1 MSETRE
7 VTALAVG
14 DPGAVPSPIFRGA
27 HMVKALSDYREL
39 QKALDEAMPEQ
50 LMTLDGRPFRKK
62 GYWRAIAVA
71 FNLTV
76 EPVPASEERTSIGS
90 LPNGDE
96 NYLYVVTYRAAAPSG
111 RSATGDGA
119 CAAAEKQRGR
129 MAASEHNVRSHAHT
143 RAFNRSVSNLVGFGE
158 VSAEEVEREEHGET
172 PVPARADGATRVVSV
187 EEKTGT
193 NKKTGKGWTRYVVS
207 FEEGRAASTFDATL
221 GAEARRLC
229 EAKVLTVPGLVK
241 SGDFLNLEGFL
252 AVAPEPDSAHVG
264 ETTNGGTTN
273 GETGEVINEKQ
284 GRLFTAI
291 AAGHGWNAGAIKA
304 LLKEHGV
311 ETPAGL
317 LKSAFPSI
325 TQRLKRGPGDGDSAA

>member
-76 EPVPASEERTSIGS
+76 EPVPESEQRTSIGS
-90 LPNGDE
+90 LSNGDE

-129 MAASEHNVRSHAHT
+129 MVASEHNVRSHAHT

-158 VSAEEVEREEHGET
+158 VSAEEVEREEHGEA
-172 PVPARADGATRVVSV
+172 PIPARADGATRVTGV
-187 EEKTGT
+187 EEK
-193 NKKTGKGWTRYVVS
+193 KKTGKRWTRYVVT
-207 FEEGRAASTFDATL
+207 FEDGRVASTFDAKL

-229 EAKVLTVPGLVK
+229 EAKILTVPTLVK

-252 AVAPEPDSAHVG
+252 AVAPEPDSAPVG
-264 ETTNGGTTN
+264 EATNGGATTN

-284 GRLFTAI
+284 VRLFTAI

-311 ETPAGL
+311 ETPAGV
-317 LKSAFPSI
+317 LKSRFESV
-325 TQRLKRGPGDGDSAA
+325 TQRLKKGPGNA